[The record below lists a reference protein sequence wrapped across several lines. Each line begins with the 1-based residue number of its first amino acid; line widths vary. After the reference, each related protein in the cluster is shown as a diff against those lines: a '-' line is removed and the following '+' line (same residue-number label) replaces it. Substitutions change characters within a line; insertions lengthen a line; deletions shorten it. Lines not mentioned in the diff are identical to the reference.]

1 MKKIILKLFCFSLI
15 FACIFYAT
23 FSATN
28 ISTSYAENNA
38 LSQQTLSAEGETE
51 QLGSLL
57 QDGSTL
63 TEQAPANGQSSN
75 EGDSPKSVLVYGGG
89 TVTAVPDVA
98 YVDIGVESL
107 NSDLQAAV
115 EENDQIIVKI
125 IDYLKQKGIS
135 EDDIK
140 TKYYSIYQKH
150 DYSASERFLGYQVS
164 STIEFKT
171 KDLQNLGE
179 QIKELTS
186 LGANRLGG
194 ISFDCEDISSYY
206 QQALKLAVEDAQ
218 KKANALSSSPLNI
231 IRIVEE
237 NVYTCMPYR
246 LSETSLSTSSSII
259 KGSMQIEAKI
269 KVIFG

>member
-38 LSQQTLSAEGETE
+38 LPQQTLSAEGEAE
-51 QLGSLL
+51 QLGSSL
-57 QDGSTL
+57 QDDSTQ
-63 TEQAPANGQSSN
+63 TEQAPANDQTSN
-75 EGDSPKSVLVYGGG
+75 EEASPKSVLVYGGG

-98 YVDIGVESL
+98 YVDLGIESL

-115 EENDQIIVKI
+115 EENDQIIVKV

-246 LSETSLSTSSSII
+246 LSETSLTNSSSII
-259 KGSMQIEAKI
+259 KGSMQIQAKI